1 MPIGIKFPI
10 GNSIFEASQTHSFRS
25 ETLGRNKTIREYI
38 TMLSAILFLE
48 TILSSSWWLGLL
60 CLTIL
65 LLSLISFSPLDL
77 ADSETKNT
85 MAFLMTRLRRIGLLV
100 LCVLLLLPLPLL
112 GSVCSGLIVA
122 DGGCAAA
129 SEITSSR
136 YSRAAFLFVSSL
148 ILGKLLVFSYNRYW
162 LTYYSHFMRKFRFKV
177 SDQKLSDI
185 RDVAGRLKPKNYL
198 PAQHYKLEQD
208 RIFIGLSESDDPVY
222 LDGEKLR
229 KTHTEIIGP
238 TGVGKGI
245 VVGVILD
252 QLIAMNKFKKKGNVV
267 IAIMPKQDLYLPHIM
282 KQQAEAS
289 GCRFMF
295 FDMSP
300 SGVGQWSPFS
310 GGNKRERRS
319 RVMSVLGM
327 GETGKLDD
335 FYKLGEKSIIDEL
348 LKNDDFSVKTLRE
361 ALEKAAG
368 KSDGAKR
375 SIDTLKEIERIDT
388 FNCKK
393 DRGLKLEHILTQ
405 DRPTILYVNSSLTDN
420 VIIKM
425 TKAFILEIT
434 QLAISLKAQGDRPT
448 HLTLFCDELRFL
460 ISDEF
465 DKALATLAMYDT
477 NVISAYQSPQDLE
490 KVGDDNLN
498 GPAIA
503 HSVHVNNQIKLL
515 YRIGEFDQ
523 ATWAAGQTGQQ
534 YKTIASREGTEVDA
548 YGAEKWANTRMLEQ
562 KQEWYYTENLFQALP
577 ERVGVL
583 IEPGEKAR
591 VVYTAFVP
599 TKQTTDFYAMTPEP
613 DPVKE
618 KARSAQAMP
627 QGSRPAD
634 AKSKQESGDHA
645 KFVDPSAVSG
655 KPAKAGDLPASD
667 AHNETL
673 DWKFPE

>member
-1 MPIGIKFPI
+1 
-10 GNSIFEASQTHSFRS
+10 
-25 ETLGRNKTIREYI
+25 
-38 TMLSAILFLE
+38 MLS
-48 TILSSSWWLGLL
+48 TILVLESILNSSWWLGGL

-65 LLSLISFSPLDL
+65 MLSLISFSPLDL

-85 MAFLMTRLRRIGLLV
+85 IAFLMTRLRRMGLLL
-100 LCVLLLLPLPLL
+100 LCILLILPLPLL
-112 GSVCSGLIVA
+112 GSVCSGLILA

-129 SEITSSR
+129 SQITTTR
-136 YSRAAFLFVSSL
+136 YSQAAIPFLSSL

-162 LTYYSHFMRKFRFKV
+162 LTYYSHYMRKLRFKV
-177 SDQKLSDI
+177 SDEKLSDI

-208 RIFIGLSESDDPVY
+208 KIFIGLSESDEPVY

-229 KTHTEIIGP
+229 KTHAEIIGP

-252 QLIAMNKFKKKGNVV
+252 QLIAMNRFKKKGNVV

-300 SGVGQWSPFS
+300 NGVGQWSPFS

-335 FYKLGEKSIIDEL
+335 FYKLGEKSLIDEL
-348 LKNDDFSVKTLRE
+348 LANDDFSVKTLRT
-361 ALEKAAG
+361 ALENMTK
-368 KSDGAKR
+368 KTDGAKR
-375 SIDTLKEIERIDT
+375 SIDTLKEIELIDT

-405 DRPTILYVNSSLTDN
+405 DKPTILYVNSSLTDN

-434 QLAISLKAQGDRPT
+434 QLAISLKAQGERPT

-515 YRIGEFDQ
+515 YRIGEFEQ

-548 YGAEKWANTRMLEQ
+548 YGAEKWGNTRMLEQ

-583 IEPGEKAR
+583 IEPGEKSR

-599 TKQTTDFYAMTPEP
+599 TTQTTDFYAMTPEP
-613 DPVKE
+613 DPVKD
-618 KARSAQAMP
+618 KARTGQAMP
-627 QGSRPAD
+627 EGSRPTDTKSRLEQGIATNSAD
-634 AKSKQESGDHA
+634 LSAASCKS
-645 KFVDPSAVSG
+645 
-655 KPAKAGDLPASD
+655 AKAGELPDSD
-667 AHNETL
+667 AQDETL